1 MREPDLPPVDLVSLV
16 KERNKQCPN
25 FRPQNDCDSRKSS
38 RWQTDIVDITNEP
51 AISAF
56 TENAA
61 SEFMHGLSQIP
72 MQPKK
77 RLKSHRDAL
86 GRLLGTWLA
95 TKPRLRKK
103 KESVNDTNLTAENFA
118 RFLADFSKKLSN
130 TNGFLCWNIC
140 LKMGATRMR
149 LLLNLGWRRH
159 IRDINDIADKVIA
172 SLPTQV
178 ADYRSGKT
186 ALLQFF
192 VGQVMKETKS
202 AADPSEVSKRLLTNC
217 DEWRSACS
225 VFSTLIF
232 HRGETRSSAFWHK
245 P

>member
-1 MREPDLPPVDLVSLV
+1 MD
-16 KERNKQCPN
+16 
-25 FRPQNDCDSRKSS
+25 
-38 RWQTDIVDITNEP
+38 TNEP

-61 SEFMHGLSQIP
+61 SEFYAWIVANTDATEESVS
-72 MQPKK
+72 
-77 RLKSHRDAL
+77 KSHRDAL

-95 TKPRLRKK
+95 TKLLGLLEEK

-118 RFLADFSKKLSN
+118 EFLAMIFQKKLSN
-130 TNGFLCWNIC
+130 TNGFSVLEHMLENGRDPHEVVAE
-140 LKMGATRMR
+140 LGVGADTSV
-149 LLLNLGWRRH
+149 
-159 IRDINDIADKVIA
+159 DINDIADKVIA

-202 AADPSEVSKRLLTNC
+202 AADPSEVSKLLI
-217 DEWRSACS
+217 DKLR
-225 VFSTLIF
+225 
-232 HRGETRSSAFWHK
+232 
-245 P
+245 